1 MESTATYQPLS
12 PHPQKDGPLVTKY
25 LTLLKSAEVTWAA
38 RSCDLRVLG
47 RGGQG
52 VVLLARRNGADGFSL
67 PVALKVFSP
76 ESYTSGE
83 AYDEDMGRVAAVAKK
98 AATVQHENLVYVYD
112 FESLDGVRVMSMEWV
127 DGHDLRELLTP
138 DTLDRTRRRLDP
150 EHWDYVTDVVITAGP
165 VQPRFKPGVAIQ
177 VVRDCL
183 AALAALHRDGVVHG
197 DLKPANIMLK
207 RTGSAKV
214 VDIGSAVDLKRAGG
228 RRVWSPL
235 YAAPEV
241 LDGEPVTAK
250 SDLASL
256 GYVLVEMLSGRPA
269 FDGVASFDDLREMK
283 RTLERRLPDLLPA
296 DVVQDEQLVGLC
308 RRLVAADPAKRFKD
322 ALAADLERRG
332 AAAFHR
338 RLVKGDL
345 ASEYGNDIRVWL
357 ERLGPGT
364 ASPSPPAGSR
374 PNG

>member
-1 MESTATYQPLS
+1 MKSTATYHPLS
-12 PHPQKDGPLVTKY
+12 VQNRHDGPLTANY
-25 LTLLKSAEVTWAA
+25 HALLKSPDISWTA
-38 RSCDLRVLG
+38 RSCELRVLG

-52 VVLLARRNGADGFSL
+52 VVLLAKRAGADGFSL

-76 ESYTSGE
+76 ESYTSAD
-83 AYDEDMGRVAAVAKK
+83 AYDEDMGRVAAVAKQ
-98 AATVQHENLVYVYD
+98 AAMVQHENLVYVYD
-112 FESLDGVRVMSMEWV
+112 FESLSGVRVMAMEWV
-127 DGHDLRELLTP
+127 DGSDLRELLTP
-138 DTLDRTRRRLDP
+138 ETLQRTQERLDP
-150 EHWDYVTDVVITAGP
+150 DHWSYVNDVVIAAGP
-165 VQPRFKPGVAIQ
+165 VQPRLKPGVAIQ

-183 AALAALHRDGVVHG
+183 AALAALHRDGIVHG

-207 RTGSAKV
+207 KTGSAKI

-256 GYVLVEMLSGRPA
+256 GYVLIEMLSGRPA
-269 FDGVASFDDLREMK
+269 FDGVGSFDDLREMK
-283 RTLERRLPDLLPA
+283 RTLERRLTDLLPS
-296 DVVQDEQLVGLC
+296 DVIADEQLVGLC
-308 RRLVAADPAKRFKD
+308 RKLVAYDPGKRFKD

-357 ERLGPGT
+357 EKLGPTVG
-364 ASPSPPAGSR
+364 
-374 PNG
+374 

>member
-1 MESTATYQPLS
+1 MQSTATYHPLS
-12 PHPQKDGPLVTKY
+12 ANVLADGPLLARY
-25 LTLLKSAEVTWAA
+25 RGLLGSKEMTWAA
-38 RSCDLRVLG
+38 RCHDIRLLG

-52 VVLLARRNGADGFSL
+52 VVFFARRAGADGFSL
-67 PVALKVFSP
+67 PLALKVFSP
-76 ESYTSGE
+76 ESYTSAA
-83 AYDEDMGRVAAVAKK
+83 AYDEDMGRVAAVA
-98 AATVQHENLVYVYD
+98 AQTATVQHENLVYLYD
-112 FESLDGVRVMSMEWV
+112 FESLGGVRVMAMEWV
-127 DGHDLRELLTP
+127 DGHDLRNLLTP
-138 DTLDRTRRRLDP
+138 ETLARTRERLDP
-150 EHWDYVTDVVITAGP
+150 EHRDYVNDVVFTDGP

-183 AALAALHRDGVVHG
+183 AALAALHRDGIVHG

-207 RTGSAKV
+207 RTGSAKI

-250 SDLASL
+250 ADLASL

-283 RTLERRLPDLLPA
+283 RTLERRLPDVLPEEVQA
-296 DVVQDEQLVGLC
+296 DELLVGLC
-308 RRLVAADPAKRFKD
+308 RRLVAADPGRRFKD

-357 ERLGPGT
+357 EQLGPAAT
-364 ASPSPPAGSR
+364 
-374 PNG
+374 